1 MKTIGLIGGMSWQ
14 STSSYYRA
22 INQGVKQALGGFH
35 SAKIAMVSVDFAEIQ
50 SLQQQ
55 GKWSETG
62 NLLAAAARQV
72 EAAGGDFIM
81 LCTNTMHKV
90 ADQIE
95 AAVSIP
101 LLHIADATASKLKND
116 NVSKVGLLGTKFTME
131 QDFYKGRL
139 QNQHGIEVIVPNE
152 VDQQLVHDVIYNE
165 LVQGVISDQSRRR
178 YVEIISKLSE
188 QGAQGVILGCTE
200 IGLLISQ
207 EDTATKLFD
216 TTGIHSFAAVEKA
229 LAE

>member
-1 MKTIGLIGGMSWQ
+1 
-14 STSSYYRA
+14 
-22 INQGVKQALGGFH
+22 
-35 SAKIAMVSVDFAEIQ
+35 
-50 SLQQQ
+50 
-55 GKWSETG
+55 
-62 NLLAAAARQV
+62 
-72 EAAGGDFIM
+72 
-81 LCTNTMHKV
+81 
-90 ADQIE
+90 
-95 AAVSIP
+95 
-101 LLHIADATASKLKND
+101 LKND

-131 QDFYKGRL
+131 QEFYKGRL

-152 VDQQLVHDVIYNE
+152 VEQQWVHDVIYNE
-165 LVQGVISDQSRRR
+165 LVQGVISDQSRQR